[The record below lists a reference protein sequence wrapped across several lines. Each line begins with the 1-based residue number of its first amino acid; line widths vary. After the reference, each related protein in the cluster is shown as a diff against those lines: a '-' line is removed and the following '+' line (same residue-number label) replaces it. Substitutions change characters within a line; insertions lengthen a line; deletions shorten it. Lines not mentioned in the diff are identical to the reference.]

1 MWPCYG
7 WVKQLWIGFLIGGC
21 LVFDEPDLID
31 TPRSFPIT
39 SGPLSQLFILCC
51 IENIERCEISFAF
64 WRLGGGFKIYCD
76 TWGGV
81 WGRTNGHLGATTPT
95 PCVVIIVIFVIIV
108 ITINLVIIIIIIR
121 YFNWLLNIIFFWQ
134 ITKSQREYRICC
146 FVSFKVKICPTKLF
160 STTSLWKPTT
170 VICVCVCVC

>member
-1 MWPCYG
+1 M
-7 WVKQLWIGFLIGGC
+7 IGGC

-95 PCVVIIVIFVIIV
+95 PCVVIIVIFVI
-108 ITINLVIIIIIIR
+108 TIILVIIIR
-121 YFNWLLNIIFFWQ
+121 YFNWLLNIIF
-134 ITKSQREYRICC
+134 SCRYSNPRENTEYVVFYLSRSNSAQQSC
-146 FVSFKVKICPTKLF
+146 FQPHPYECRLP
-160 STTSLWKPTT
+160 
-170 VICVCVCVC
+170 

>member
-1 MWPCYG
+1 M
-7 WVKQLWIGFLIGGC
+7 IGGC

-95 PCVVIIVIFVIIV
+95 PCVVIIVIFVI
-108 ITINLVIIIIIIR
+108 TIILVIIIAIIR
-121 YFNWLLNIIFFWQ
+121 LAEEEAALVGVGQ
-134 ITKSQREYRICC
+134 AGAGEAEVVGGQ
-146 FVSFKVKICPTKLF
+146 LF
-160 STTSLWKPTT
+160 
-170 VICVCVCVC
+170 

>member
-1 MWPCYG
+1 M
-7 WVKQLWIGFLIGGC
+7 IGGC

-39 SGPLSQLFILCC
+39 SGPLSKLFIMCC

-95 PCVVIIVIFVIIV
+95 PCVVIIVIFVI
-108 ITINLVIIIIIIR
+108 TIILVIIIIR
-121 YFNWLLNIIFFWQ
+121 YFKWLLNIIFSGRYSNSRENTEYVVCIFQGQ
-134 ITKSQREYRICC
+134 ILPNKVVFNHIPMKADYRNMCMCMCMLI
-146 FVSFKVKICPTKLF
+146 L
-160 STTSLWKPTT
+160 LL
-170 VICVCVCVC
+170 

>member
-1 MWPCYG
+1 M
-7 WVKQLWIGFLIGGC
+7 IGGC

-95 PCVVIIVIFVIIV
+95 PCVVIIVIFVI
-108 ITINLVIIIIIIR
+108 TIILVIIIIIIR
-121 YFNWLLNIIFFWQ
+121 YFNWLLNIIFSGRYSNPREN
-134 ITKSQREYRICC
+134 TEYVVLYLSRSKSAQQSC
-146 FVSFKVKICPTKLF
+146 FQPHPYESRQP
-160 STTSLWKPTT
+160 
-170 VICVCVCVC
+170 

>member
-1 MWPCYG
+1 M
-7 WVKQLWIGFLIGGC
+7 IGGC

-95 PCVVIIVIFVIIV
+95 PCVVIIVIFVI
-108 ITINLVIIIIIIR
+108 TIILVIIITIR
-121 YFNWLLNIIFFWQ
+121 LLNIIFFWQ
-134 ITKSQREYRICC
+134 ILKSQREYRICC

-160 STTSLWKPTT
+160 STTSL
-170 VICVCVCVC
+170 

>member
-1 MWPCYG
+1 M
-7 WVKQLWIGFLIGGC
+7 IGGC

-39 SGPLSQLFILCC
+39 SGPLSKLFIICC
-51 IENIERCEISFAF
+51 IENIKRCENSFAF

-95 PCVVIIVIFVIIV
+95 PCVVIIVIFVI
-108 ITINLVIIIIIIR
+108 TIILVIIIIIR
-121 YFNWLLNIIFFWQ
+121 YFNWLLNIIF
-134 ITKSQREYRICC
+134 SCRYSNPRENTEYVVLYLSRSKPAKQSC
-146 FVSFKVKICPTKLF
+146 FQPHPYESRLP
-160 STTSLWKPTT
+160 
-170 VICVCVCVC
+170 

>member
-1 MWPCYG
+1 M
-7 WVKQLWIGFLIGGC
+7 IGGC

-95 PCVVIIVIFVIIV
+95 PCVVIIVIIV
-108 ITINLVIIIIIIR
+108 ITNILVIIIMVTR
-121 YFNWLLNIIFFWQ
+121 PKPPSGRQGLVGSWGKDTVRQVHYKMFSMSHFTPTFYFPLSTFYFLL
-134 ITKSQREYRICC
+134 
-146 FVSFKVKICPTKLF
+146 
-160 STTSLWKPTT
+160 STFYFLLSTFYFLLSTF
-170 VICVCVCVC
+170 

>member
-1 MWPCYG
+1 M
-7 WVKQLWIGFLIGGC
+7 IGGC

-39 SGPLSQLFILCC
+39 SGPLSKLFIMCC

-95 PCVVIIVIFVIIV
+95 PCVVIIVIFVI
-108 ITINLVIIIIIIR
+108 TIILVIIMIIR
-121 YFNWLLNIIFFWQ
+121 YFNWLLNIIFSCRYSNPREN
-134 ITKSQREYRICC
+134 TEYVVLYLSRSKSAQQSC
-146 FVSFKVKICPTKLF
+146 FQPHPYESRLP
-160 STTSLWKPTT
+160 
-170 VICVCVCVC
+170 